1 MPLLSASVKSAYEA
15 RKAKSGGGGGSYL
28 NPSSISDGE
37 KVRVTFLGEDSFAGF
52 EAWVSSRDGSKR
64 IPLRFG
70 QEPTRSDLEERAT
83 EEGGVVDADTVAKPF
98 YAFAIWNYDVEAV
111 QVFQFSQQSLAG
123 PIIDALRDEEVEA
136 EASAYDFVI
145 SATGAKGDRDRR
157 YSALAVPGRRRK
169 ADVAKKVDEAWEAVV
184 EKGFDLSV
192 LLSGGDPFKGV
203 GF

>member
-1 MPLLSASVKSAYEA
+1 MPLLSSSVKDAYNA
-15 RKAKSGGGGGSYL
+15 RKAKSTGGGSYL

-37 KVRVTFLGEDSFAGF
+37 KTRITFLGEDSLAGF

-70 QEPTRSDLEERAT
+70 QEPTRSDLEERAA
-83 EEGGVVDADTVAKPF
+83 EEGGVVDAETVAKPF
-98 YAFAIWNYDVEAV
+98 YCFAVWNYDAEAV

-123 PIIDALRDEEVEA
+123 PIIDALSDEEVEA
-136 EASAYDFVI
+136 ESHLFDFVI
-145 SATGAKGDRDRR
+145 SASGTGRDKR
-157 YSALAVPGRRRK
+157 YGALAVPGRRRK
-169 ADVAKKVDEAWEAVV
+169 PADDKKISEAWEAVV

>member
-1 MPLLSASVKSAYEA
+1 MPLLSSSVKDAYNA
-15 RKAKSGGGGGSYL
+15 RKAKATGGAYL
-28 NPSSISDGE
+28 NPSSISEGE
-37 KVRVTFLGEDSFAGF
+37 KVRITFLGEDSLAGF

-70 QEPTRSDLEERAT
+70 QDPTRSDLEERAAD
-83 EEGGVVDADTVAKPF
+83 EGGVVDAETVAKPF
-98 YAFAIWNYDVEAV
+98 YAFAVFNYDAEAV

-123 PIIDALRDEEVEA
+123 PIIDALSDEEVEA
-136 EASAYDFVI
+136 EPHLYDFVMR
-145 SATGAKGDRDRR
+145 ATGTGRDKR
-157 YSALAVPGRRRK
+157 YSVLPVPGRRRK
-169 ADVAKKVDEAWEAVV
+169 ADADKTVAAAWEAVL

>member
-15 RKAKSGGGGGSYL
+15 RKSKATGGGAYL

-37 KVRVTFLGEDSFAGF
+37 KVRITFLGEDSFAGF

-70 QEPTRSDLEERAT
+70 QEPTRSDLEGRAAD
-83 EEGGVVDADTVAKPF
+83 EGGVVDAETVAKPF
-98 YAFAIWNYDVEAV
+98 FAFAVFNYETEAV
-111 QVFQFSQQSLAG
+111 QVFQFSQQSLAA
-123 PIIDALRDEEVEA
+123 PIIDALSDEEVEA

-145 SATGAKGDRDRR
+145 SATGSGREKR

-169 ADVAKKVDEAWEAVV
+169 ADVAKKVDAAWEAVL

-192 LLSGGDPFKGV
+192 ITSGGDPFSGV

>member
-1 MPLLSASVKSAYEA
+1 MPLLSSSVKDAYNA
-15 RKAKSGGGGGSYL
+15 RKAKATGGGSYL

-37 KVRVTFLGEDSFAGF
+37 KVRVSFLGEDSLAGF

-70 QEPTRSDLEERAT
+70 QDPTRSDLEERAAD
-83 EEGGVVDADTVAKPF
+83 EGGVVDAETVAKPF
-98 YAFAIWNYDVEAV
+98 YAFAVFNYDAEAV

-123 PIIDALRDEEVEA
+123 PIIDALSDEEVEA
-136 EASAYDFVI
+136 EPHLYDFVM
-145 SATGAKGDRDRR
+145 SATGTGRDKR
-157 YSALAVPGRRRK
+157 YSVLPVPGRRRK
-169 ADVAKKVDEAWEAVV
+169 ADADKTVAAAWEAVL

>member
-1 MPLLSASVKSAYEA
+1 MPLLSSSVKDAYNA
-15 RKAKSGGGGGSYL
+15 RKAKSTGGGAYL

-37 KVRVTFLGEDSFAGF
+37 KVRITFLGEDSLAGF

-70 QEPTRSDLEERAT
+70 QDPTRSDLEERAT
-83 EEGGVVDADTVAKPF
+83 EEGAVVDAETVAKPF
-98 YAFAIWNYDVEAV
+98 YAFAVWNYDAEAV

-123 PIIDALRDEEVEA
+123 PIIDALSDEEVEA
-136 EASAYDFVI
+136 EPHLYDFVL

-157 YSALAVPGRRRK
+157 YGALAVPGRRRK
-169 ADVAKKVDEAWEAVV
+169 ADADKTVAAAWEAVL

>member
-1 MPLLSASVKSAYEA
+1 MPLLSSSVKDAYNA
-15 RKAKSGGGGGSYL
+15 RKAKATGGAYL
-28 NPSSISDGE
+28 NPSSISEGE
-37 KVRVTFLGEDSFAGF
+37 KVRITFLGEDSLAGF

-70 QEPTRSDLEERAT
+70 QDPTRSDLEERAAD
-83 EEGGVVDADTVAKPF
+83 EGGVVDAETVAKPF
-98 YAFAIWNYDVEAV
+98 YAFAVFNYDAEAV

-123 PIIDALRDEEVEA
+123 PIIDALSDEEVEA
-136 EASAYDFVI
+136 EPHLYDFVM
-145 SATGAKGDRDRR
+145 SATGTGRDKR
-157 YSALAVPGRRRK
+157 YSVLPVPGRRRK
-169 ADVAKKVDEAWEAVV
+169 ADADKTVAAAWEAVL